1 MATCI
6 AVLYGRFALGK
17 APTMT
22 SSSLDLSAFAGTRV
36 LVAGAGGYIAARL
49 LPQLLE
55 AGAQVAAQASTMARI
70 EHLAVQLIH
79 GPLFVPEVQ
88 TEIRN
93 FDAHYVLDLAGR
105 TDQSHSRD
113 NDDIMAINHFGGV
126 RGLGRAV
133 IGGQSLRRWVHTG
146 TNEEYG
152 MGPIPYQ
159 EDQRE
164 MPVSAYSVSKT
175 ASTHHLQ
182 MLAREEN
189 VPVCIVRPFVVI
201 GPGQDRGLIPFL
213 IGKALADEAFDTT
226 AGTQSRDFVWVDD
239 VIDGI
244 FRAALTPEINGEI
257 FNLASG
263 VETPI
268 RQLVELVCQYGGGG
282 RPNFGAMPLRT
293 GDILRC
299 VADISKARRVLGWAP
314 SYTLED
320 CVKEVVENAKVVAAQ
335 A

>member
-1 MATCI
+1 
-6 AVLYGRFALGK
+6 
-17 APTMT
+17 MT
-22 SSSLDLSAFAGTRV
+22 SSNLDLSAFAGTRV
-36 LVAGAGGYIAARL
+36 LVAGAGGYIAARMLPL
-49 LPQLLE
+49 LIE
-55 AGAQVAAQASTMARI
+55 AGATVAAQASSLARF
-70 EHLAVQLIH
+70 EHLPVQIIN
-79 GPLFVPEVQ
+79 GPLFDPEVQ
-88 TEIRN
+88 EEMRN

-126 RGLGRAV
+126 RGLGRA
-133 IGGQSLRRWVHTG
+133 IIDGKSLKRWVHTG

-152 MGPIPYQ
+152 MGPVPYS

-226 AGTQSRDFVWVDD
+226 AGTQTRDFIWVDD

-244 FRAALTPEINGEI
+244 LRAALTADIDGEI

-268 RQLVELVCQYGGGG
+268 RQLVELVCQHGGGG
-282 RPNFGAMPLRT
+282 KPNFGAMPLRT

-299 VADISKARRVLGWAP
+299 VADISKAERVLGWKP
-314 SYTLED
+314 TFTLED
-320 CVKEVVENAKVVAAQ
+320 CVKEVVESAKVAAAQ

>member
-1 MATCI
+1 
-6 AVLYGRFALGK
+6 
-17 APTMT
+17 MT
-22 SSSLDLSAFAGTRV
+22 SSNLDLSAFAGTRV
-36 LVAGAGGYIAARL
+36 LVAGAGGYIAARMLPL
-49 LPQLLE
+49 LIE
-55 AGAQVAAQASTMARI
+55 AGAQVAAQANSLARF
-70 EHLAVQLIH
+70 EHLPVQIIN
-79 GPLFVPEVQ
+79 GPLFDPEVQ
-88 TEIRN
+88 KEMMD

-113 NDDIMAINHFGGV
+113 NDDIMAISHFGGV

-133 IGGQSLRRWVHTG
+133 VEGKSLKRWVHTG

-152 MGPIPYQ
+152 HGPVPYL

-164 MPVSAYSVSKT
+164 MPVSAYSVSKA

-201 GPGQDRGLIPFL
+201 GPGQDRGLISFV
-213 IGKALADEAFDTT
+213 IGKALADEGFDTSS
-226 AGTQSRDFVWVDD
+226 GEQSRDFVWVDD

-244 FRAALTPEINGEI
+244 LRAALTPDIDGEI
-257 FNLASG
+257 FNLGSG

-268 RQLVELVCQYGGGG
+268 RRVVELVCEYGGGG
-282 RPNFGAMPLRT
+282 KPNFGAMPLRE
-293 GDILRC
+293 GEIMRC
-299 VADISKARRVLGWAP
+299 VANISKAERVLGWKP
-314 SYTLED
+314 SRSVEE
-320 CVKEVVENAKVVAAQ
+320 CIQEVVENAKVAAAQ